1 MIEFSGEFDSEYPP
15 EQLWNY
21 FTDPDILAQC
31 APGCDH
37 IDQDSE
43 SELSATVAVGVG
55 SVKPTFDV
63 EMVVVEAEQPSQLV
77 MDAGGDASRNSFETV
92 AEMTLEDTDS
102 GGTNVTWHAETN
114 VSGLIASLGQRALG
128 SVAERLVNNFFDDLE
143 DLAADEDVTAESRI
157 SAKAD
162 AKATLEE

>member
-1 MIEFSGEFDSEYPP
+1 MIEFSGEFDSEHPP
-15 EQLWNY
+15 DELWNY

-37 IDQDSE
+37 IEQHSE

-63 EMVVVEAEQPSQLV
+63 DMVVVEAERPSRLV
-77 MDAGGDASRNSFETV
+77 MNAGGDASRNSFETV
-92 AEMTLEDTDS
+92 AEMTLSENGS
-102 GGTNVTWHAETN
+102 GGTTATWHAETN

-143 DLAADEDVTAESRI
+143 ALADDGAPAESKI
-157 SAKAD
+157 SAKPE

>member
-1 MIEFSGEFDSEYPP
+1 MIEFSGTFDSDHAPDE
-15 EQLWNY
+15 LWNY

-37 IDQDSE
+37 IEQHSD

-63 EMVVVEAEQPSQLV
+63 EMTVVEAERPTELV

-92 AEMTLEDTDS
+92 ASMTLEDNGS
-102 GGTNVTWHAETN
+102 GGTSVEWHAETA

-128 SVAERLVNNFFDDLE
+128 SVAERIVNNFFDDLE
-143 DLAADEDVTAESRI
+143 ALADEGVPAESKI
-157 SAKAD
+157 SEKPD
-162 AKATLEE
+162 ATATLDE